1 MRWRSLSLVMVLLC
15 DLSLQAADPPP
26 KIPLS
31 DEVRAELTQAV
42 VGLRAEVAALAVNE
56 VHRQR
61 LVDIEVAVEAVG
73 RSMRFDELNK
83 KDSPAYAREVLAL
96 ARERIDR
103 LKAGGDIDWDK
114 SPERTV
120 LGYRSKIDDT
130 VQPYALSLPDHYL
143 RSRGLKWY
151 PLYVELHGRGDQSE
165 VPFIRRNLNKPVPE
179 DQTWIQLDVFG
190 RGNNAYRYAGETDVF
205 EAIADVMR
213 RYRIDE
219 QRVVLWG
226 FSMGG
231 AGAWHLG
238 LHHPTKWCAVGAG
251 AGFVDFYK
259 YQKVESELPEFQHRP
274 LRIYDAT
281 NYALNLANVP
291 FVTYGGENDAQ
302 LLASTTM
309 RDLAQPQ
316 GLPLQVIVGPKMG
329 HKFDDASKKAFM
341 EFLATHTE
349 RGLPPIE
356 QRRQIRFVTS
366 TVKFNE
372 CAWLRIEEQ
381 ATPYSESRVE
391 SESRADGSL
400 HLKSHNV
407 LAMSISPDI
416 TGEISIDSDH
426 KFTLPQGD
434 NNSADRHYLV
444 RRSKF
449 WKLLSNEETAA
460 FLDPAKL
467 RKRHDLQ
474 GPIDDAFTGPF
485 LCVRGTG
492 QPWSPGH
499 QAYAEWNL
507 KRFQSEFDQWMR
519 GRARTIE
526 DTALTPEQ
534 IENHHLVLFG
544 DPGSNSVLARIIEK
558 LPLNWTRDAVTFAG
572 TSYNSDLHCVCLI
585 FPNPLNPRKYVVLNS
600 GHTFHEESFTASN
613 AWLFPKLGD
622 AGVIRFRPQEKDA
635 FAEEIVTGEIF
646 DTAWQLAE

>member
-1 MRWRSLSLVMVLLC
+1 MRWLSLSLVTVLFC
-15 DLSLQAADPPP
+15 GVSLQAADPPP
-26 KIPLS
+26 KVPLS
-31 DEVRAELTQAV
+31 DEVREELTQAV
-42 VGLRAEVAALAVNE
+42 VGLRAEVAALATNE
-56 VHRQR
+56 DYRQR
-61 LVDIEVAVEAVG
+61 LVDIEIAIDAVD
-73 RSMRFDELNK
+73 RSMRFDELDK

-96 ARERIDR
+96 ARERINR
-103 LKAGGDIDWDK
+103 LKAGGDIDWDQ
-114 SPERTV
+114 SPQRTV

-130 VQPYALSLPDHYL
+130 VQPYAISLPDHYL

-165 VPFIRRNLNKPVPE
+165 VPFIRRHLNKPVPE

-219 QRVVLWG
+219 QRIVLWG

-259 YQKVESELPEFQHRP
+259 YQKIETELPEFQHRP
-274 LRIYDAT
+274 LRIYDST
-281 NYALNLANVP
+281 NYVLNLADVP
-291 FVTYGGENDAQ
+291 FVTYGGENDPQ

-309 RDLAQPQ
+309 RDLAQPL
-316 GLPLQVIVGPKMG
+316 GLPLQVIIGPQMG

-341 EFLATHTE
+341 DFLATHAE

-372 CAWLRIEEQ
+372 CAWLRVEEQ
-381 ATPYSESRVE
+381 TTPYSESRVE
-391 SESRADGSL
+391 SETLTDGTL
-400 HLKSHNV
+400 HLKTHNV

-426 KFTLPQGD
+426 KLTLTKGD
-434 NNSADRHYLV
+434 GKASDRHYLV

-449 WKLLSNEETAA
+449 WKLLSNDEKAA
-460 FLDPAKL
+460 FFDPSKL

-474 GPIDDAFTGPF
+474 GPIDDAFTGSF

-492 QPWSPGH
+492 QPWSTSH
-499 QAYAEWNL
+499 QAYTDWNL

-519 GRARTIE
+519 GQVRTV
-526 DTALTPEQ
+526 DDSALTPEQ
-534 IENHHLVLFG
+534 IENNHLVLFG
-544 DPGSNSVLARIIEK
+544 DPGSNGVLARIIKK
-558 LPLNWTRDAVTFAG
+558 LPLNWTRDAMTFAG
-572 TSYNSDLHCVCLI
+572 TSYNPDLHCVCLI

-600 GHTFHEESFTASN
+600 GHTFHEENFTASN

-622 AGVIRFRPQEKDA
+622 AGVIRFRPREKDT
-635 FAEEIVTGEIF
+635 FGEEIVTGEIF
-646 DTAWQLAE
+646 DTAWQLSK

>member
-1 MRWRSLSLVMVLLC
+1 MRWISLSLAMVLLC
-15 DLSLQAADPPP
+15 GLSLQAADPPP

-31 DEVRAELTQAV
+31 DEVRAELTKAV
-42 VGLRAEVAALAVNE
+42 ADLRNEVTALAVNE
-56 VHRQR
+56 AHRLP
-61 LVDIEVAVEAVG
+61 LVDIEIAIEAVD
-73 RSMRFDELNK
+73 RSMRFDELDK

-103 LKAGGDIDWDK
+103 LKAGGDIDWDQ
-114 SPERTV
+114 SPQRTV

-130 VQPYALSLPDHYL
+130 VQPYAISLPDHYL
-143 RSRGLKWY
+143 HSRGLKSY

-205 EAIADVMR
+205 EALADVMR

-259 YQKVESELPEFQHRP
+259 YQKVETELPEFQHRP
-274 LRIYDAT
+274 LRIYDST
-281 NYALNLANVP
+281 NYVLNLADVP

-309 RDLAQPQ
+309 RDLAQPL
-316 GLPLQVIVGPKMG
+316 GLPLRVIVGPMMG
-329 HKFDDASKKAFM
+329 HKFDDGSKKAFM
-341 EFLATHTE
+341 EFLATHAE
-349 RGLPPIE
+349 RGLPHIE

-372 CAWLRIEEQ
+372 CAWLRVEEQ
-381 ATPYSESRVE
+381 TTPYSESRVE
-391 SESRADGSL
+391 SETLTDGTL
-400 HLKSHNV
+400 RLNTHNV
-407 LAMSISPDI
+407 SAL
-416 TGEISIDSDH
+416 SIDSTIAGSVSIDHDH
-426 KFTLPQGD
+426 KFMLKAGGTD
-434 NNSADRHYLV
+434 ASDRHYFS
-444 RRSKF
+444 RRNKF
-449 WKLLSNEETAA
+449 WKPLSDNERAA
-460 FLDPAKL
+460 FLDTKKL

-474 GPIDDAFTGPF
+474 GPIDDAFTGSF

-492 QPWSPGH
+492 QPWSSSH
-499 QAYAEWNL
+499 QAYADWNL

-519 GRARTIE
+519 GRARTI
-526 DTALTPEQ
+526 DDSALTPEQ
-534 IENHHLVLFG
+534 IENNHLILFG
-544 DPGSNSVLARIIEK
+544 DPGSNSVLARIVEK
-558 LPLNWTRDAVTFAG
+558 LPLDWTKTAVTFAG
-572 TSYNSDLHCVCLI
+572 TSYNPDLHCISLI
-585 FPNPLNPRKYVVLNS
+585 FPNPLNPSKYVVLNS
-600 GHTFHEESFTASN
+600 GHTFHEDSFTASN

-622 AGVIRFRPQEKDA
+622 AGVIRFRPNEKLGYG
-635 FAEEIVTGEIF
+635 EEIVTGQIF
-646 DTAWQLAE
+646 NSVWQVVE